1 MTQTTQQKQS
11 EVSNAT
17 QNKPMTIELAMEK
30 YQQKILPKLLEAH
43 KINPIQFAQV
53 VINEVKR
60 SPKMV
65 RAFQENPASLFGSIL
80 HCAEIG
86 LSPAEVTGEVSLIPF
101 EMRDGNGGK
110 KMTVKPMLGY
120 KGVLKLI
127 LRSGKVL
134 KVDTGL
140 VYRDEIENGLFE
152 FIDGTEQK
160 IVHKPNFL
168 VTSRSNSDLVA
179 VYAVAHLTNGEK
191 AIKVM
196 RKDEIVG
203 IQKTLKVDNTLYFD
217 ERNDPQNWMARKT
230 VVKQL
235 AKLLEKDF
243 YGMNALE
250 IDSRME
256 GGKIIVADDSN
267 NLQIKDAE
275 MMPKKNQNIYDVM
288 EIATIEPEPI
298 QEPEKVEENVEEKV
312 ESESSLFPKK

>member
-1 MTQTTQQKQS
+1 MTQTTTQKQS
-11 EVSNAT
+11 EVSAT
-17 QNKPMTIELAMEK
+17 QNKMTIETAMEK

-60 SPKMV
+60 SPKML

-101 EMRDGNGGK
+101 EVRDGNGGK

-168 VTSRSNSDLVA
+168 VTHRSNADLVA
-179 VYAVAHLTNGEK
+179 IYAVAHLTNGEK

-203 IQKTLKVDNTLYFD
+203 IQKTLKVENTLYFD
-217 ERNDPQNWMARKT
+217 DKNDPQNWMARKT

-256 GGKIIVADDSN
+256 GGKIIVADEFDT
-267 NLQIKDAE
+267 LQIKEVQTA
-275 MMPKKNQNIYDVM
+275 PKKNQNIYDVM
-288 EIATIEPEPI
+288 DIATIEPEPI
-298 QEPEKVEENVEEKV
+298 QEPEKVEEKVEEKS